1 MIRKFLMYTLLILS
15 ALVLFF
21 PILYAISASFM
32 QPKEIYAGELFPSS
46 ISFDAYKEVF
56 DSIPLLHY
64 LMVSFIMSFMV
75 MVGQLVI
82 SSLSAFAFSFI
93 KFKGRDL
100 IFFLFL
106 STMLIPWEATII
118 PNFLTI
124 LNLSWINTYQGL
136 SFPFFALPFGIFLLR
151 QHFLTIPQELWES
164 AQMDG
169 CSRFKFLIRFV
180 IPLSKSSLSALG
192 IYGFLTTWNQY
203 LWPLLVTNDDTVRTV
218 QIGLKMLIAN
228 ESSSSWN
235 MVMAAV
241 VAILLPTLLLLFF
254 GIKHIREGLTAG
266 ALKG

>member
-1 MIRKFLMYTLLILS
+1 
-15 ALVLFF
+15 
-21 PILYAISASFM
+21 
-32 QPKEIYAGELFPSS
+32 
-46 ISFDAYKEVF
+46 
-56 DSIPLLHY
+56 
-64 LMVSFIMSFMV
+64 
-75 MVGQLVI
+75 
-82 SSLSAFAFSFI
+82 
-93 KFKGRDL
+93 

-106 STMLIPWEATII
+106 STMLIPWVATII
-118 PNFLTI
+118 PNFLSI

-136 SFPFFALPFGIFLLR
+136 SFPFFDLSFGIFLLI
-151 QHFLTIPQELWES
+151 QHFLTFYQVLWES
-164 AQMDG
+164 ATMDG

-254 GIKHIREGLTAG
+254 GIKHILEGLTAG
-266 ALKG
+266 ALKV